1 MRLLSR
7 PPSKNRVTRVTGVTQ
22 FDNSLNINNL
32 ARVTRR
38 NGQRYTTCYV
48 VESCNNICPATS
60 LLVEEDRD
68 VNRCI
73 HDAKRGQGAVNGR

>member
-22 FDNSLNINNL
+22 LDNSLNINNL
-32 ARVTRR
+32 DRVTRR

>member
-1 MRLLSR
+1 MRLIIH
-7 PPSKNRVTRVTGVTQ
+7 PPQKNGVTRVAGVTQ
-22 FDNSLNINNL
+22 LDNSLNINNL
-32 ARVTRR
+32 LKVTRR
-38 NGQRYTTCYV
+38 NDQRYTTCYV

-60 LLVEEDRD
+60 LLVEEDRV

>member
-22 FDNSLNINNL
+22 LYNSLNIKNL
-32 ARVTRR
+32 VPVTRR

-60 LLVEEDRD
+60 LLVEEDRV

-73 HDAKRGQGAVNGR
+73 HDFKRGQGAVNGR

>member
-1 MRLLSR
+1 MRFLSH
-7 PPSKNRVTRVTGVTQ
+7 PPSKNRVTRVTGVTKL
-22 FDNSLNINNL
+22 DNLLNINNL
-32 ARVTRR
+32 VHVTRK

-60 LLVEEDRD
+60 LLVEEDRV

-73 HDAKRGQGAVNGR
+73 HDTKRGQGAVYGR

>member
-7 PPSKNRVTRVTGVTQ
+7 TPSKNGVTRVTGVAHAY
-22 FDNSLNINNL
+22 NRLNIKVL
-32 ARVTRR
+32 TQVTRR
-38 NGQRYTTCYV
+38 NTQRHTTCYV
-48 VESCNNICPATS
+48 VEPCNNIYPATS
-60 LLVEEDRD
+60 LLVEEDRV

>member
-7 PPSKNRVTRVTGVTQ
+7 SLSKNRVTRVTGVTQ
-22 FDNSLNINNL
+22 LDNSLNTNNL
-32 ARVTRR
+32 VHVTRR
-38 NGQRYTTCYV
+38 NGPRYTTCYV

-60 LLVEEDRD
+60 LLVEEDRV

-73 HDAKRGQGAVNGR
+73 HEAKRGQGAVNGR

>member
-1 MRLLSR
+1 MRLLIH
-7 PPSKNRVTRVTGVTQ
+7 PPQKNGVTRVTGVTKIY
-22 FDNSLNINNL
+22 NSLNIKNL
-32 ARVTRR
+32 YRVTRR
-38 NGQRYTTCYV
+38 IGQRYTTGCV

-60 LLVEEDRD
+60 LLVEEDRV